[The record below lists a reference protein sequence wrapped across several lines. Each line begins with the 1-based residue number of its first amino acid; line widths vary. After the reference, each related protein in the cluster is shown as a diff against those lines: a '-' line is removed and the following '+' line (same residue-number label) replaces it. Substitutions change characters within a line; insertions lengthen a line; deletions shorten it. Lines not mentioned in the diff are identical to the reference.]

1 MKKASLLV
9 AAILLITAC
18 KKNNDGVDP
27 VQLEHYPQTWILTID
42 EAPDNYIFLKANV
55 PVMYRDHIPRSYS
68 LIQLAEDDDCEW
80 EVEQSRTE
88 DNSKACYNIRLKK
101 NKKIWMGATPS
112 SDGNEIHLVSISSS
126 STADL
131 DDDSYKF
138 FIHKMPDVNGVKTVA
153 LENVFYAGYYVS
165 SASPGWQFAQNLATL
180 QQASSP
186 DKATKWQCRHN

>member
-1 MKKASLLV
+1 
-9 AAILLITAC
+9 
-18 KKNNDGVDP
+18 
-27 VQLEHYPQTWILTID
+27 
-42 EAPDNYIFLKANV
+42 
-55 PVMYRDHIPRSYS
+55 
-68 LIQLAEDDDCEW
+68 
-80 EVEQSRTE
+80 
-88 DNSKACYNIRLKK
+88 
-101 NKKIWMGATPS
+101 MGAAPS

-138 FIHKMPDVNGVKTVA
+138 FIHKMPDVNGVKTVV

>member
-1 MKKASLLV
+1 M
-9 AAILLITAC
+9 
-18 KKNNDGVDP
+18 N
-27 VQLEHYPQTWILTID
+27 PQTWILTID

-112 SDGNEIHLVSISSS
+112 SDGNEIHLVSYSASG
-126 STADL
+126 TADL

-138 FIHKMPDVNGVKTVA
+138 FIHKMPDVNGVKTVV